1 MTNIQ
6 NEKHK
11 LSIVISGWP
20 AVGKTT
26 IATELAKEFRLEI
39 YNGGD
44 ILKMLAGEHG
54 YSISG
59 KDWWDTEDA
68 KKFMIERKSNPCFDK
83 EVDQRLVEIVKKG
96 NVIITSYTLPWL
108 VKDAIKIWLKGSQ
121 SNRAKRMAYR
131 DNISFEDAKNIINLR
146 DEDNI
151 KIYHKTY
158 GLNFGEDLSV
168 FDFALNTDLMSLEA
182 LIIISKDIVKNLII

>member
-96 NVIITSYTLPWL
+96 KVVITSYTLPWL
-108 VKDAIKIWLKGSQ
+108 VKDAIKFWLKGSQ